1 MALLDLLSTSPLA
14 FTAVMAVLGLV
25 VGSFLN
31 VVIHRLPIMM
41 ERALRSECEETFGA
55 GAQTIE
61 RFDLVMPRSRCP
73 QCKAPITAVQNV
85 PIVSYV
91 VLGGRCASCRAKIS
105 PRYPAVEFV
114 SGIATAAVA
123 WHFGF
128 GSAALFGAVLT
139 WMLIAL
145 AAIDFDTQ
153 YLPDAITQ
161 PGLWLG
167 IIANLFG
174 AFTDLPT
181 SVIGALA
188 GYLSLWCVYWGFK
201 LVTGKEGMGY
211 GDFKLLGMLGAWLGW
226 QQLPLVIVLSSVVG
240 AIIGGSLIFFAGRGR
255 DVPLPFGPFL
265 AIAGW
270 IALLFGPTILHAYL
284 GMGGGL

>member
-1 MALLDLLSTSPLA
+1 
-14 FTAVMAVLGLV
+14 
-25 VGSFLN
+25 
-31 VVIHRLPIMM
+31 
-41 ERALRSECEETFGA
+41 
-55 GAQTIE
+55 
-61 RFDLVMPRSRCP
+61 
-73 QCKAPITAVQNV
+73 
-85 PIVSYV
+85 
-91 VLGGRCASCRAKIS
+91 
-105 PRYPAVEFV
+105 
-114 SGIATAAVA
+114 VA

-181 SVIGALA
+181 SVIGAMA
-188 GYLSLWCVYWGFK
+188 GYLSLWCVYWAFK

-240 AIIGGSLIFFAGRGR
+240 AVIGGSLIFFAGRGR